1 MNVRA
6 WLAPVLG
13 CVVLAG
19 GGVSA
24 YFTRASWWPYVFPE
38 KATKPIDEQVHE
50 EGEDDHDHD
59 EHVRLSVQAQQNL
72 KLQVDEVTT
81 SPYWRTVLIPGLVVE
96 RPGETERAVT
106 TRIGGV
112 VTAVSAK
119 PGDRV
124 APGQRL
130 FTIEPTGDILRTQ
143 VELAKAVK
151 DLATLT
157 ATLDGVARQV
167 ADKTRPA
174 NDLAEP
180 QKQVALAANSLDGL
194 KGHLRAWKL
203 TDAQIAQAGEGK
215 FVSEVDVTAPGE
227 RDAGGE
233 KSAAVTTEDLDVHEL
248 KVRPGDTVQA
258 GQTLCV
264 LGSHRRLF
272 VEGHAFASEAGALAE
287 LMAHDGRVKAEFVGD
302 KAAGGADLP
311 ALSVARLSHTIDPA
325 AGTFAFYLPLDNQP
339 EPGSTHGDGHGHPA
353 WRYRPGQR
361 VRLRVPV
368 EKLGDAVL
376 VLPVGAVVREGAEA
390 FAFVQNGDLFVRK
403 SVRVLYEDRTDVIVA
418 NDGSLPAGAA
428 VVKNQAAAL
437 NRAVKA
443 AAAGDGGHHHD
454 HEH

>member
-13 CVVLAG
+13 SVVLAG

-24 YFTRASWWPYVFPE
+24 YFTRDSWWPYVFPV
-38 KATKPIDEQVHE
+38 KATVPPVDHAHE
-50 EGEDDHDHD
+50 NGEGDHDHD
-59 EHVRLSVQAQQNL
+59 EHVKLSPQARQNL
-72 KLQVDEVTT
+72 KLEVGELTPR
-81 SPYWRTVLIPGLVVE
+81 PYSRTVLIPGVVVE

-124 APGQRL
+124 SPGQRL

-157 ATLDGVARQV
+157 ATLNGVARQV

-180 QKQVALAANSLDGL
+180 QQQVALAANSLEAL

-203 TDAQIAQAGEGK
+203 TDSQIAQAGEGK
-215 FVSEVDVTAPGE
+215 FVSEVEVTAPGE

-233 KSAAVTTEDLDVHEL
+233 KSAGVTSEDLDVHEL
-248 KVRPGDTVQA
+248 KVRPGDTVQP

-302 KAAGGADLP
+302 KAAGGAELP

-325 AGTFAFYLPLDNQP
+325 DGTFAFYLPLDNQP
-339 EPGSTHGDGHGHPA
+339 EPGSAHGHGHPS

-368 EKLGDAVL
+368 ENLGEAVL
-376 VLPVGAVVREGAEA
+376 VLPAGAVVREGAEA

-403 SVRVLYEDRTDVIVA
+403 AVRVLYEDRADVIVA

-443 AAAGDGGHHHD
+443 AAAGGDGGHHHD